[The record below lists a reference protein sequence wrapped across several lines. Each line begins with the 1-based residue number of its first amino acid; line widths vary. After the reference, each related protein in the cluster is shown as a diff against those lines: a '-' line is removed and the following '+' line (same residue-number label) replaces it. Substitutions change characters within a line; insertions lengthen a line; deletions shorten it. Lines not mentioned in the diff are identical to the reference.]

1 MNGFSAKDVPLK
13 GMNLIEA
20 SAGTGKTYSIAA
32 IFLRLVLE
40 GAPVESILAVTFT
53 KSATAEL
60 KNRLLDFLRSAKK
73 ILEGTDKTQNG
84 TLIGQIA
91 SQYSDNREES
101 LKKLRRAVTN
111 FDRSSVF
118 TIHGFCSR
126 IVRENAF
133 ESGARFNLELS
144 KENSE
149 PVEQAVIDFWRKYSG
164 YMDEEFINR
173 ASKEKW
179 FSVDELIKLIKGR
192 TLCEKPLIKP
202 AVERTELSFER
213 NREITSDPHALEKEF
228 CTDALI
234 LVDRLFDEAK
244 KNIIDR
250 RDRTGKMSFDDLLSI
265 LESALSRNDA
275 FSKQLV
281 SIMEKKYHAVLID
294 EFQDTDPV
302 QYSIFTKLFG
312 TSGNPVF
319 YIGDPKQSIYS
330 FRNADVFAYLKV
342 SSSQKS
348 ITKYSMEK
356 NFRSSPMMTEAVNA
370 LFSSGKNPFII
381 DESEIGYK
389 PVKPKDADCRN
400 DLKINDIP
408 HHGLEIRYLSA
419 LDPKYSAFTTG
430 SRKFPE
436 KQKIKLAPVK
446 GIVFDDLCSKILQLV
461 DENNGYTIEGVPVR
475 PGDITIL
482 VIKHSEATEIKSYF
496 ERSGIPAVLT
506 SDQSVFMSKEMQD
519 LLIIM
524 EAAANPIPSR
534 IKAALL
540 TMFFNMGPSEI
551 IDIAD
556 DPPVFEH
563 YLDLFSNIYR
573 NWEEKGFLTA
583 FSEFMNS
590 ENRYSLLA
598 GFGERTLT
606 NIRHLFELLHNR
618 ESVAGRSVEPLLSW
632 VKEKMTGDEKNEDE
646 QLRLESDE
654 NAVSIMTVHKS
665 KGLDFKI
672 VFIPYFIKKPGT
684 KKSWYFHYHDKADN
698 YRPVLSFDINDKA
711 AADLSRIE
719 TMSENLRLLY
729 VAMTRAKFLTV
740 IYWGNI
746 NSTGSAP
753 LSKILFNVCDDDV
766 FKNMTD
772 SELMKKVNDLE
783 EKSGGAIKVDT
794 DLSGNGKA
802 LKKEYGK
809 TPLIPARKMKKG
821 INMEWAVTSFSA
833 ISSSKQSEHISN
845 VISHS
850 EEAVKNNISLFPAGA
865 SAGTVLHSIF
875 ENIDFSSSDNRDV
888 ISSILDS
895 NYMRYHSS
903 EADMLPWVER
913 CVENVLNAPV
923 FDGSSLKNV
932 KKNSMVSELEFF
944 LPSKKF
950 AYREIRDILGD
961 AVNIEGGSISG
972 FIHGFIDLVF
982 RHNGKYYIVDWKSN
996 KLGNDY
1002 SCYDDDEIKKE
1013 MVRHNYVL
1021 QYMLYL
1027 AAFDTYISKTDKNYS
1042 YESDFGGIRYIFLR
1056 GVTPENGYVTG
1067 IYKDLPHIDT
1077 VRKLQSLFR

>member
-13 GMNLIEA
+13 GLNLIEA

-53 KSATAEL
+53 RSATAEL
-60 KNRLLDFLRSAKK
+60 KNRFLDFLRSAKK
-73 ILEGTDKTQNG
+73 TLEGNDKTQNG

-101 LKKLRRAVTN
+101 LKKLRRAITN

-118 TIHGFCSR
+118 TIHGFCSK

-144 KENSE
+144 KESSKAVQE
-149 PVEQAVIDFWRKYSG
+149 AVIDFWRKYSG
-164 YMDEEFINR
+164 SMDEEFINR
-173 ASKEKW
+173 AKNEKW
-179 FSVDELIKLIKGR
+179 FLIDELVKLIKGR

-202 AVERTELSFER
+202 AVERTELGFER
-213 NREITSDPHALEKEF
+213 NREITSDPDALEKEF

-244 KNIIDR
+244 DNIISR
-250 RDRTGKMSFDDLLSI
+250 RDKTGKMSFDDLLSI

-281 SIMEKKYHAVLID
+281 AIMEKKYHAVLID

-342 SSSQKS
+342 SSSIGIIKH
-348 ITKYSMEK
+348 SMDR
-356 NFRSSPMMTEAVNA
+356 NFRSSPMMTEAVNT

-389 PVKPKDADCRN
+389 PVKPKETDSPN
-400 DLKINDIP
+400 ELIINGCP
-408 HHGLEIRYLSA
+408 HHGIEIRYLSA

-446 GIVFDDLCSKILQLV
+446 GIVFDDLCSKILELV
-461 DENNGYTIEGVPVR
+461 DENNGYTIEGAPVR

-496 ERSGIPAVLT
+496 EKRGIPAVLT
-506 SDQSVFMSKEMQD
+506 SDQSVFLSKEMQD

-524 EAAANPIPSR
+524 EAAANPVPSR

-540 TMFFNMGPSEI
+540 TMFFNMSPSEI
-551 IDIAD
+551 IDIAND
-556 DPPVFEH
+556 SSVFEH

-583 FSEFMNS
+583 FSEFINS
-590 ENRYSLLA
+590 ADRYSLLA
-598 GFGERTLT
+598 VSGERTLT

-632 VKEKMTGDEKNEDE
+632 VKEKMTSDEKSEDE

-711 AADLSRIE
+711 AADLSKME
-719 TMSENLRLLY
+719 NMSENLRLLY
-729 VAMTRAKFLTV
+729 VAMTRAKYLTV

-772 SELMKKVNDLE
+772 SELIEKVTDLE

-794 DLSGNGKA
+794 NLSGTGKT
-802 LKKEYGK
+802 LRKEYGK
-809 TPLIPARKMKKG
+809 TPLIPARTMKKS
-821 INMEWAVTSFSA
+821 INIDWAVTSFSA

-845 VISHS
+845 VISYS
-850 EEAVKNNISLFPAGA
+850 EETVKSDISLFPAGA

-875 ENIDFSSSDNRDV
+875 ENIDFNSGDNSDV

-903 EADMLPWVER
+903 GADMLPWIEK
-913 CVENVLNAPV
+913 CVKNVLNAPV
-923 FDGSSLKNV
+923 FDGSLLKDV

-950 AYREIRDILGD
+950 AYNEICDILGD

-1002 SCYDDDEIKKE
+1002 SCYNDDEIKKE

-1027 AAFDTYISKTDKNYS
+1027 AAFDTYMSKRDPDYRYDLN
-1042 YESDFGGIRYIFLR
+1042 FGGIRYIFLR

-1077 VRKLQSLFR
+1077 VRRLQGLFR